1 MTQAWVFCLFH
12 ISVRH
17 ISAEGHFGQNF
28 SVTEHFGHG
37 SFRSGNIS
45 VTELFGQRTFR
56 SRNILVTEHFG
67 HRTFRSR
74 NFSVTEH
81 LGHRTFRSGYISV
94 REHFGQGTFQSQI
107 FSVRE
112 PIIGDLDTNPIFEWG
127 LIWFSLTWLLVPK
140 FSARMLFIH
149 PESILPTQDL
159 SSLFWPWIESALMY
173 SLVTSPF

>member
-45 VTELFGQRTFR
+45 
-56 SRNILVTEHFG
+56 VTEHFG